1 MRAGP
6 LRHRCRLSKYE
17 RVQNDTGGYD
27 QEWVPAG
34 ELWTEITIPTGR
46 TQPVAERLEATVSAE
61 IRIRPR
67 SDIAGRVRKYKG
79 TADAGDLTLTV
90 GLDNGDAGQNAVKT
104 AHKDRSKGDYNIKI
118 TLNDGDPGATPA
130 LNPTTFYMRGKV
142 MNNTVAPGAADNV
155 VRRNITIGINSD
167 ILELV
172 PAPAA

>member
-1 MRAGP
+1 MADDNLNTAAG
-6 LRHRCRLSKYE
+6 CRFSIGSKTGAETETEYKA
-17 RVQNDTGGYD
+17 DTYV
-27 QEWVPAG
+27 EIG
-34 ELWTEITIPTGR
+34 EIEDLGEFGDTFSNVTFTS
-46 TQPVAERLEATVSAE
+46 LK
-61 IRIRPR
+61 
-67 SDIAGRVRKYKG
+67 DGRVRKYKG